1 MKVWII
7 IMNVGIDKMSFYS
20 SDMYLDMV
28 DLANARNEDPNKYLI
43 GIGQKK
49 QAVIPNTQDVVTM
62 AANAC
67 TKIIDDDN
75 RKKIDLIIFGTE
87 TGVDN
92 SKSAAIY
99 LQNMLGLNRRAR
111 AFEIKQACYGATAG
125 LQMAKEYVQNH
136 PERQALVIGADIAR
150 YGIKTAGEVTQGGG
164 AVAMVISANPSIAEF
179 DGPSTFYSD
188 DVMDFWRP
196 LYRTEAVVDGHYS
209 NDVYVD
215 FFKKT
220 WNEYKEITGQT
231 IADFKAMTF
240 HLPYPKMGIKALRSI
255 IDEADE
261 EQQANLKKEFEQGRI
276 YNENVGNLYTGS
288 LYLNFLSLINNS
300 DDLQSGD
307 RIALFSYGSGAQGEF
322 FPMKLKDNFRNDELA
337 KSLDEALK
345 SRKQVSVEE
354 YEEIF
359 TNWIPIADGD
369 IKLDTSNDKAEFFL
383 EGVKDH
389 QRIYGRK

>member
-111 AFEIKQACYGATAG
+111 AFEVKQACYGATAG

-150 YGIKTAGEVTQGGG
+150 YGIKTPGEVTQGGG
-164 AVAMVISANPSIAEF
+164 AVAMVISANPAIAEF

-220 WNEYKEITGQT
+220 WDEYKEITGQT
-231 IADFKAMTF
+231 IVDFKAMTF

-300 DDLQSGD
+300 NDLQSGD

-322 FPMKLKDNFRNDELA
+322 FSMKLKDNFRNDELV
-337 KSLDEALK
+337 KSLDAALK

-383 EGVKDH
+383 EGVKDR

>member
-1 MKVWII
+1 M

-28 DLANARNEDPNKYLI
+28 DLAHARNEDPNKYLI

-49 QAVIPNTQDVVTM
+49 MAVIPKTQDVVTM

-67 TKIIDDDN
+67 LKIIDDDDRN
-75 RKKIDLIIFGTE
+75 KIDLIIFGTE
-87 TGVDN
+87 TGIDN

-99 LQNMLGLNRRAR
+99 LQNMLGLSRRGR

-125 LQMAKEYVQNH
+125 LQMAKEYVENN
-136 PERQALVIGADIAR
+136 PEKKALVIGADIAR
-150 YGIKTAGEVTQGGG
+150 YGIDTPGEVTQGGG

-179 DGPSTFYSD
+179 EGPSTFYSD

-220 WNEYKEITGQT
+220 WDEYKQITGKNLE
-231 IADFKAMTF
+231 DFSAMTF
-240 HLPYPKMGIKALRSI
+240 HLPYVKMGIKALRAI
-255 IDEADE
+255 IDEASE
-261 EQQANLKKEFEQGRI
+261 EHQDKLKTEFGFGKV
-276 YNENVGNLYTGS
+276 YNENIGNLYTGS

-300 DDLQSGD
+300 DQLKVGD
-307 RIALFSYGSGAQGEF
+307 RIGLFSYGSGAQGEF
-322 FPMKLKDNFRNDELA
+322 FAMNLCKEFKNSELISQINA
-337 KSLDEALK
+337 DINN
-345 SRKQVSVEE
+345 RKQVSVSE
-354 YEEIF
+354 YETIF
-359 TNWIPIADGD
+359 NDWVPIKDQE
-369 IKLDTSNDKAEFFL
+369 LSFDTSKDASTFTLK
-383 EGVKDH
+383 GVKNH
-389 QRIYGRK
+389 QRIYDRK

>member
-1 MKVWII
+1 
-7 IMNVGIDKMSFYS
+7 MNVGIDKMSFYS

-111 AFEIKQACYGATAG
+111 AFEVKQACYGATAG

-150 YGIKTAGEVTQGGG
+150 YGIKTPGEVTQGGG
-164 AVAMVISANPSIAEF
+164 AVAMVISANPAIAEF

-220 WNEYKEITGQT
+220 WDEYKEITGQT
-231 IADFKAMTF
+231 IVDFKAMTF

-300 DDLQSGD
+300 NDLQSGD

-322 FPMKLKDNFRNDELA
+322 FSMKLKDNFRNDELV
-337 KSLDEALK
+337 KSLDAALK

-383 EGVKDH
+383 EGVKDR